1 MNPCIL
7 GAHGALRQRHRG
19 LHFCV
24 VHPTASGRGKNCC
37 SAPNGTFIEPQKGW
51 ATASPG
57 SVAEEGMHHK
67 MPIETEQWERRTRC
81 RFGIRRELR
90 YKLVKGRRVLA
101 AGAGHTIDVGSG
113 GVAFSADHELEP
125 GAAVEFSINW
135 PALLDQTCPIRL
147 VVFGRVLRGA
157 GRTAVC
163 TVDKH
168 EFRTARV
175 SRADAW
181 VPPVA
186 ILGQWAGALGD

>member
-1 MNPCIL
+1 MTVTL
-7 GAHGALRQRHRG
+7 QAKAG
-19 LHFCV
+19 
-24 VHPTASGRGKNCC
+24 GRGKNCRI
-37 SAPNGTFIEPQKGW
+37 APNRTFIKFEESGRPLLLG
-51 ATASPG
+51 P
-57 SVAEEGMHHK
+57 VAEEETSHEMR
-67 MPIETEQWERRTRC
+67 IETVQRERRTRC

-90 YKLVKGRRVLA
+90 YKLVEGRKVVA
-101 AGAGHTIDVGSG
+101 AGAGYTIDVGSG

-125 GAAVEFSINW
+125 GAAVELSINW

-168 EFRTARV
+168 EFRTARA

-181 VPPVA
+181 VHPDSM
-186 ILGQWAGALGD
+186 LDRWAGALGA

>member
-1 MNPCIL
+1 
-7 GAHGALRQRHRG
+7 
-19 LHFCV
+19 

-135 PALLDQTCPIRL
+135 PALLDRTCPIRL

-168 EFRTARV
+168 EFRTARA

-181 VPPVA
+181 APPVA
-186 ILGQWAGALGD
+186 MPGRWAGALGAAGD